1 METALKLWKKVG
13 MWFVLLVLLIVF
25 ASISPVFRT
34 INNFG
39 NILKQISIL
48 GVAAVGISFVL
59 ISGSVDLSIGS
70 IIALEI
76 VVMAKMLQADVA
88 LPLVIIAG
96 MLVAAVC
103 STINGL
109 LANTLKIPAFTITL
123 ATMNIYQGAAWLISG
138 GKVLGGFLT
147 SNISVFATKYLFGFL
162 PLMGLILILSSIV
175 GIYILSKTY
184 FGRHVY
190 AIGGNR
196 EAARLAGINTNKTVV
211 EIHVLAGFFYGVAG
225 VLYLSRTM
233 SATGSACANYAFQC
247 ITAACLG
254 GVSTSGGEGKASGA
268 ILGVLVIG
276 IFSNGMG
283 VMGVNDFVQQVIQG
297 GILLFALFVEFLQK
311 KIVMSDKPHETNP
324 LKASA

>member
-13 MWFVLLVLLIVF
+13 MWFVLLVLVIIF
-25 ASISPVFRT
+25 TSISPAFRT
-34 INNFG
+34 VGNFG

-76 VVMAKMLQADVA
+76 VIMAKMLQAKMPLA
-88 LPLVIIAG
+88 LVIIVG
-96 MLVAAVC
+96 MLVAAIC

-123 ATMNIYQGAAWLISG
+123 ATMAWLISG
-138 GKVLGGFLT
+138 GKVLGGFIT
-147 SNISVFATKYLFGFL
+147 SRISVFATKYLFGFM
-162 PLMGLILILSSIV
+162 PLMGVVLILSSIV

-196 EAARLAGINTNKTVV
+196 EAARLAGINTNRTVV
-211 EIHVLAGFFYGVAG
+211 YIHIIAGFFYGIAG

-254 GVSTSGGEGKASGA
+254 GVSTNGGEGKASGA

-311 KIVMSDKPHETNP
+311 RVVMSDKPQEVNA
-324 LKASA
+324 LKAPV

>member
-13 MWFVLLVLLIVF
+13 MWFVLLVLIVIF
-25 ASISPVFRT
+25 TSISPAFRT
-34 INNFG
+34 IGNFG

-76 VVMAKMLQADVA
+76 VIMAKLLQADV
-88 LPLVIIAG
+88 PLAIVIIVG

-123 ATMNIYQGAAWLISG
+123 ATMNIYQGTAWLISG
-138 GKVLGGFLT
+138 GKVLGGFIT
-147 SNISVFATKYLFGFL
+147 SKISVFATKYLFGFM
-162 PLMGLILILSSIV
+162 PLMGLILIISSIA

-196 EAARLAGINTNKTVV
+196 EAARLAGINTNKTVIQ
-211 EIHVLAGFFYGVAG
+211 IHIIAGFFYGMAG

-297 GILLFALFVEFLQK
+297 AILLLSL
-311 KIVMSDKPHETNP
+311 IHI
-324 LKASA
+324 